1 MSTPDARA
9 LRRFLVVALVLPA
22 VLVLVAVCVQL
33 AVRPSLPDPIA
44 IHWGAAGEP
53 DGFGPFWVAPTVT
66 TVLGFGLPLLFAV
79 PASGSLR
86 RGDGGTIPRALGA
99 AALAESVFLC
109 VLLTWTVVMQAGL
122 ADARDAPGII
132 APLLVSVLAAALAAA
147 AGWFLQPRPTRRTL
161 ASERGTPPPRLPT
174 TERTVWLRSVRMERS
189 GVFVLAAVFALLVFL
204 IVLLS
209 SLPDAAGGV
218 GILVGVT
225 VLMAGVTASMS
236 VFRVRIDGA
245 GLAVDSAVGWPRVRI
260 PLDDIRSVE
269 AVPHVS
275 PMGEFGGWGMRWALG
290 GGSGVVL
297 RSGPGIR
304 VQRRSGRVFTV
315 TVDDAESG
323 AALLQALVE
332 RPPAAR

>member
-1 MSTPDARA
+1 MGTPDTRA
-9 LRRFLVVALVLPA
+9 LRRFLLVALALPA

-33 AVRPSLPDPIA
+33 AVRSSLPDPIA

-53 DGFGPFWVAPTVT
+53 DGFGPFWVAPTMT
-66 TVLGFGLPLLFAV
+66 AVLGVGLPLLFAV

-86 RGDGGTIPRALGA
+86 RGDGGTFPRALGA
-99 AALAESVFLC
+99 AALAESAFICALF
-109 VLLTWTVVMQAGL
+109 TWTVLMQAGL
-122 ADARDAPGII
+122 SDARNAPGVA

-147 AGWFLQPRPTRRTL
+147 AGWFLQPRPIRRIV
-161 ASERGTPPPRLPT
+161 AFERGTPLRLST
-174 TERTVWLRSVRMERS
+174 TEPAVWLRSVRIERS
-189 GVFVLAAVFALLVFL
+189 GVVVLAAVFALLVFL

-209 SLPDAAGGV
+209 GSPEAAGGV
-218 GILVGVT
+218 GILLGVT
-225 VLMAGVTASMS
+225 VLMAGVTVSMS
-236 VFRVRIDGA
+236 VFRVRIDEA

-260 PLDDIRSVE
+260 PLDDIRRVE

-304 VQRRSGRVFTV
+304 VQRRSGEVFTV
-315 TVDDAESG
+315 TVDDAETG
-323 AALLQALVE
+323 TALLQALVE
-332 RPPAAR
+332 RPAAAD